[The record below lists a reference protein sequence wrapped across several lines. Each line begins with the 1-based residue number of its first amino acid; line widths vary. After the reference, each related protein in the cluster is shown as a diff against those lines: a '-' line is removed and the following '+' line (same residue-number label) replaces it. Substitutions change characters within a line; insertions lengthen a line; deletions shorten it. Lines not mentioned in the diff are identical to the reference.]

1 MNFIN
6 ERIQIIKMKKINCRL
21 YSVIFILFLL
31 PLHIFAQI
39 DNEVKEQQIELSELD
54 SIAIS
59 TSLEDSVAQP
69 WPINKQVQLQELLN
83 NKMFKTSQV
92 GMMVYDI
99 TADSTIFQFNE
110 KQLLRPASTM
120 KLITAITALDKLGG
134 SYQFKT
140 SLWKTGN
147 VENRVLK
154 GNIYCVGGFDPM
166 FNNDDMHAFVNSIK
180 ELEID
185 TIAGYVFADTSMK
198 DADKWGEGWCW
209 DDDNPTLTPLLI
221 GGKDRFM
228 DRLMHFLQEAGITV
242 TMGCELGTKPYEAVQ
257 VESRFHTID
266 QVLMKMMKD
275 SNNLYAEAMLY
286 QLASS
291 AGKRPS
297 SAKDAR
303 MVIKQLITKLRKDPN
318 KYKIVDGSGLSLYN
332 YVSAELEIE
341 FLKYAY
347 NNKNIFRHLDPSL
360 PSAGIDGTL
369 KKRMQ
374 GQYTISNVHAKT
386 GTLTGVSSL
395 AGYCTAT
402 NGHVLCFAII
412 NQGIIHNSSGRTFQ
426 NKVCEVLCSP

>member
-1 MNFIN
+1 M
-6 ERIQIIKMKKINCRL
+6 QTIKMMTNNSRL

-39 DNEVKEQQIELSELD
+39 DNEVKDQNIETSELD
-54 SIAIS
+54 SVSAS
-59 TSLEDSVAQP
+59 TIFEDSTALP
-69 WPINKQVQLQELLN
+69 WPLNKQEQLQALLN

-120 KLITAITALDKLGG
+120 KLITSITALDKLGG
-134 SYQFKT
+134 GYQFKT

-147 VENRVLK
+147 IEDRVLK
-154 GNIYCVGGFDPM
+154 GNVYCVGGFDPM
-166 FNNDDMHAFVNSIK
+166 FNNDDMHAFVNGLK

-185 TIAGYVFADTSMK
+185 TIAGYIFADTSMK
-198 DADKWGEGWCW
+198 DGDKWGEGWCW

-221 GGKDRFM
+221 SGKDRFM
-228 DRLMHFLQEAGITV
+228 ERLMHLLQEAGITV
-242 TMGCELGTKPYEAVQ
+242 TMGWTSGTKPYEAVQ
-257 VESRFHTID
+257 IESRFHTID

-275 SNNLYAEAMLY
+275 SNNLYAEAMFY

-291 AGKRPS
+291 AGRRPS

-303 MVIKQLITKLRKDPN
+303 TVIKQLITKLRKDPN
-318 KYKIVDGSGLSLYN
+318 KYKIADGSGLSLYN
-332 YVSAELEIE
+332 YVSAELEVE

-360 PSAGIDGTL
+360 PSAGVDGTL

-374 GQYTISNVHAKT
+374 GQYTRSNVHAKT
-386 GTLTGVSSL
+386 GTLTGISSL
-395 AGYCTAT
+395 AGYCTAS
-402 NGHVLCFAII
+402 NGHFLCFAII
-412 NQGIIHNSSGRTFQ
+412 NQGLIHNSNGRAFQ
-426 NKVCEVLCSP
+426 NKVCEILCAP

>member
-134 SYQFKT
+134 GYQFKT

-154 GNIYCVGGFDPM
+154 GNY
-166 FNNDDMHAFVNSIK
+166 
-180 ELEID
+180 
-185 TIAGYVFADTSMK
+185 
-198 DADKWGEGWCW
+198 
-209 DDDNPTLTPLLI
+209 LLCR
-221 GGKDRFM
+221 RFRS
-228 DRLMHFLQEAGITV
+228 DV
-242 TMGCELGTKPYEAVQ
+242 
-257 VESRFHTID
+257 
-266 QVLMKMMKD
+266 
-275 SNNLYAEAMLY
+275 
-286 QLASS
+286 
-291 AGKRPS
+291 
-297 SAKDAR
+297 
-303 MVIKQLITKLRKDPN
+303 
-318 KYKIVDGSGLSLYN
+318 
-332 YVSAELEIE
+332 
-341 FLKYAY
+341 
-347 NNKNIFRHLDPSL
+347 
-360 PSAGIDGTL
+360 
-369 KKRMQ
+369 
-374 GQYTISNVHAKT
+374 
-386 GTLTGVSSL
+386 
-395 AGYCTAT
+395 
-402 NGHVLCFAII
+402 
-412 NQGIIHNSSGRTFQ
+412 
-426 NKVCEVLCSP
+426 